1 MLRIDLR
8 NIAIVF
14 IDKIFWILVIKNFK
28 KTTLLKIVLEV
39 ILSPIVVDYGQEF
52 TQDG

>member
-1 MLRIDLR
+1 MLYINLR
-8 NIAIVF
+8 NFATIVF

-28 KTTLLKIVLEV
+28 KTIMLKIVLEV

-52 TQDG
+52 T